1 MVKYKIIKTS
11 WTAAGRQQNLVNC
24 TDNSFYFEVEKITIQ
39 KRTMLLGLIMKNKNQ
54 NESFKMSEG

>member
-1 MVKYKIIKTS
+1 MVKYKNIKTS
-11 WTAAGRQQNLVNC
+11 WTTTGRQQNLVNC